1 MSVEEPLSQTEQE
14 LFKVTGESAL
24 ADEGANARPMF
35 KVIGDDKVPVSKELG
50 KLWKHRKNTE
60 IKRMERFLDAWSEA
74 VRYYNHD
81 HVADPV
87 QNTSKGTRQRGDE
100 TENLVF
106 SNISTLMPILYAQNP
121 TMEFT
126 NEAKGVEEPEED
138 KFASAIEHLV
148 NIICNRKEAP
158 GINLKSKIRK
168 ATLFALLCNCA
179 WLKINWTK
187 KAHSS
192 EGALVELERI
202 SKEYKTAKDE
212 KDLIELEGQLR
223 AMEDEFS
230 LAIPSGPSLKC
241 VHPGR
246 ILIDADTEDAGLSD
260 CTWLMEY
267 DYLPTSYIKAR
278 YTEEKGEEDRLI
290 YKPTHVAK
298 VATEDL
304 AQDNLFDNAF
314 REIDGEKPFGDYG
327 FKSDDDFQVAQY
339 TKVWYVWDKLMQRMY
354 MYHDKDWTYPIWVW
368 NKPLPITRFFP
379 YFCLTFHEGT
389 DNVFAKGET
398 TYYLDQQDAINEINK
413 QQSDTRRKLRTKVIY
428 DSNMI
433 KSDVVDQ
440 LLNSDEKKAVGVAVP
455 EGGKLDDVFQPITPV
470 EVRFKEVFDKTD
482 KYNAI
487 DRIANINEIMRGQQL
502 RTNTTQDA
510 VQALQDASQSRI
522 AEKQGKIEDLVA
534 DIVRTLSELC
544 IQFMSK
550 LEVEQLIG
558 TEQVMNWPEG
568 MGLDEFRKKYS
579 LTIVAGTTEKPTS
592 KVKQQQALQLG
603 QVLGQFAAGTPAVSI
618 VMLKV
623 MEKAFSE
630 ISLTE
635 KDWDMLR
642 ETTMQAM
649 QGPQAGAT
657 EPPPEQ
663 EGPTPEQQE
672 LAQVKQQDEK
682 KKNPKLGDMDMKK
695 LFSTILKILPPE
707 MKQGVEDAIRQGI
720 SPTDALAKL
729 AEGAMTNGSGEEAP
743 PTVQ

>member
-1 MSVEEPLSQTEQE
+1 MVDEPLTQTEQE

-35 KVIGDDKVPVSKELG
+35 KVIGDDRIPVSKEMG
-50 KLWKHRKNTE
+50 KLWKHRRNTE
-60 IKRMERFLDAWSEA
+60 LKRMERLLDAWSEA

-81 HVADPV
+81 HVANST
-87 QNTSKGTRQRGDE
+87 QQTTKGTRQRGDE

-126 NEAKGVEEPEED
+126 NEAKGTEEPEED
-138 KFASAIEHLV
+138 KFASALEHLM
-148 NIICNRKEAP
+148 NLICNRKTAP
-158 GINLKSKIRK
+158 GIHLKSKIRK
-168 ATLFALLCNCA
+168 ATLFALLCNVA
-179 WLKINWTK
+179 WLKVNWTM

-202 SKEYKTAKDE
+202 SNEYKTAKDE

-230 LAIPSGPSLKC
+230 LAIQSGPSLSS

-260 CTWLMEY
+260 CSWLMEY

-278 YTEEKGEEDRLI
+278 YTEEKGDEDRLI

-304 AQDNLFDNAF
+304 AQDNLFDSAF

-339 TKVWYVWDKLMQRMY
+339 TKVWYIWDKLMQRMY

-368 NKPLPITRFFP
+368 NKPLNITRFFP

-389 DNVFAKGET
+389 DNLFAKGET
-398 TYYLDQQDAINEINK
+398 TYYLDQQDAVNEINK

-428 DSNMI
+428 DSNTI

-440 LLNSDEKKAVGVAVP
+440 LLNTDDKKAVGIAVP
-455 EGGKLDDVFQPITPV
+455 EGGKLDDCFQQITPV
-470 EVRFKEVFDKTD
+470 EVRFKEVFDKQD

-487 DRIANINEIMRGQQL
+487 DRIANINEIMRGAQL

-522 AEKQGKIEDLVA
+522 AEKQGKIEDLVE
-534 DIVRTLSELC
+534 DIVRTLAELA
-544 IQFMSK
+544 IQNMSQ

-558 TEQVMNWPEG
+558 TEQAAAWPDG
-568 MGLDEFRKKYS
+568 MSLEEFTKTYS

-603 QVLGQFAAGTPAVSI
+603 QVLGQFAAQTPAVSI

-635 KDWDMLR
+635 KDWDAIRDSVTQM
-642 ETTMQAM
+642 M
-649 QGPQAGAT
+649 QGPQSGAS
-657 EPPPEQ
+657 EPPPES
-663 EGPTPEQQE
+663 GPSPEQQE
-672 LAQVKQQDEK
+672 LEQMKTQENK
-682 KKNPKLGDMDMKK
+682 KKNPTLGDMDMKK
-695 LFSTILKILPPE
+695 LFGTIMKILPPE
-707 MKQGVEDAIRQGI
+707 IKQGVESAIKQGL
-720 SPTDALAKL
+720 SPTDALTKL
-729 AEGAMTNGSGEEAP
+729 AEGAMSNGSGKEP
-743 PTVQ
+743 QTVQ